1 MMAIKIFLLR
11 KLNAQ
16 SESVQIQLIKPVY
29 YTEYAYK
36 VWDGRSSGPAIL
48 LYLQRTGNPTYGKY
62 TDPPVSRKEQK
73 ISTVFKKKF
82 SNPHPQILQ

>member
-62 TDPPVSRKEQK
+62 TDPPVSRKE
-73 ISTVFKKKF
+73 
-82 SNPHPQILQ
+82 